1 MAFITGAAIM
11 GGAGLL
17 GGYMQGKSAKAAAN
31 IQAQS
36 QRDAAN
42 IAAEAAKFRPVGT
55 TTRFGTSQFTY
66 SPEGY
71 VTGAG
76 YNVSPELQAYQDRLM
91 ALQGGALTGAENAP
105 SMFAPFQTAGTN
117 ALNLAN
123 QYIGQSP
130 DEVAAEYMANQ
141 QALLA
146 PSRDVES
153 ARLSNQLFNTG
164 RGGLSVAQGG
174 NLGAANPEQQ
184 ALANARAMQDL
195 QIAANARTAGQ
206 QNVLFGTGLANTA
219 GGLFGQYN
227 TGLVNS
233 LSPYNAYLSGAQT
246 IEGLGQNALDIGMN
260 IGAKG
265 MSPTAANALW
275 QGGNAAAQSQYSA
288 NAYNP
293 YATALQGA
301 ASNPALTN
309 GLANWWSGGGGAGGG
324 GALDTSKYGYGD
336 YGFNAAQNDIYG
348 RG

>member
-1 MAFITGAAIM
+1 MPFIIA
-11 GGAGLL
+11 GAGLL
-17 GGYMQGKSAKAAAN
+17 GGYMQGKSAQSAAN
-31 IQAQS
+31 IQAQA

-55 TTRFGTSQFTY
+55 TTRFGTSNFQM

-105 SMFAPFQTAGTN
+105 SMFSPFQTAGTN

-130 DEVAAEYMANQ
+130 DEVAADYMTKQ

-153 ARLSNQLFNTG
+153 ARLSNQMYNTG

-174 NLGAANPEQQ
+174 GLGAANPEQQ

-206 QNVLFGTGLANTA
+206 QNVLFGTGLANQA

-233 LSPYNAYLSGAQT
+233 LSPYNAYLGGAQT

-275 QGGNAAAQSQYSA
+275 QGGNAAAQSQFAA

-293 YATALQGA
+293 YATALQGV
-301 ASNPALTN
+301 ASNPTFANGAGNALS
-309 GLANWWSGGGGAGGG
+309 NWWSGSGAPAPIYQQNVAVGGGYNG
-324 GALDTSKYGYGD
+324 T
-336 YGFNAAQNDIYG
+336 
-348 RG
+348 

>member
-1 MAFITGAAIM
+1 MPWIV
-11 GGAGLL
+11 GGAILGGSLL
-17 GGYMQGKSAKAAAN
+17 GGRSAQSAAN

-42 IAAEAAKFRPVGT
+42 TAAEAAKFRPVGT
-55 TTRFGTSQFTY
+55 TTRFGTSNFQM

-105 SMFAPFQTAGTN
+105 SMFSPFQTAGTN

-153 ARLSNQLFNTG
+153 ARLSNQMYNTG

-174 NLGAANPEQQ
+174 GLGAANPEQQ

-195 QIAANARTAGQ
+195 QIAANAKTAGQ
-206 QNVLFGTGLANTA
+206 QNVLFGTGLANQA

-275 QGGNAAAQSQYSA
+275 QGGNAAANSMYSA

-293 YATALQGA
+293 FATVLQGA
-301 ASNPALTN
+301 ASNPAFANATGNALS
-309 GLANWWSGGGGAGGG
+309 NWWAGGTG
-324 GALDTSKYGYGD
+324 QYANRAGVDFTAPNVYG
-336 YGFNAAQNDIYG
+336 
-348 RG
+348 